1 MSSDDDVYRLHRE
14 GLSIR
19 AIAKE
24 LGLSRSMV
32 HRRIAAVGDDDEP
45 VGLGD
50 DGGYRPT
57 PPFRFAGM
65 EPCGPDGRL
74 GERICD
80 GNRRLVSLADIH
92 LACLPD
98 GSIDG
103 YDWYAIW
110 NLIEKQIEATG
121 WVRVGVEDGPGGWWH
136 WERADAAPMTP
147 VGL

>member
-1 MSSDDDVYRLHRE
+1 MTN
-14 GLSIR
+14 LSASMMMADTVPRRRFGSR
-19 AIAKE
+19 AW
-24 LGLSRSMV
+24 SR
-32 HRRIAAVGDDDEP
+32 
-45 VGLGD
+45 
-50 DGGYRPT
+50 
-57 PPFRFAGM
+57 AGRM
-65 EPCGPDGRL
+65 AGWVSGSVTVT
-74 GERICD
+74 G
-80 GNRRLVSLADIH
+80 RLVSLADIH